1 LKKKIFTLCSLLCLT
16 ILNNCVQP
24 GAALF
29 GPAIT
34 VAKTGNIYQAGF
46 SYTSNKIVKEK
57 LGISPL
63 SYVSEILTQDNIK
76 DDSSILT
83 QDHKKNNLSVST
95 QDSEK
100 NDLDAS
106 IKSKKI
112 SNNKKLTLNYNNVQN
127 DHKNFL
133 IAVKKLLK

>member
-1 LKKKIFTLCSLLCLT
+1 
-16 ILNNCVQP
+16 VQP